1 MCYNRHVKLSSK
13 LERRSK
19 PVVMRRVNGSVGAE
33 ETDFLAAEEPLEI
46 RVEGHSIAVVMRT
59 PGEERE
65 LAAGFLA
72 TEGLVR
78 TARDIVEIT
87 YVPHCTLLAGNGKGG
102 AKMAGGA
109 LSDKG
114 NGSSRRGLQ
123 GSAEGN
129 VVNVRLRRPDSLDL
143 KQLT

>member
-1 MCYNRHVKLSSK
+1 MCYNRHVKSSS
-13 LERRSK
+13 LLARRSK

-65 LAAGFLA
+65 LAAGFLV

-78 TARDIVEIT
+78 SADDIVEIT
-87 YVPHCTLLAGNGKGG
+87 YIPHCTLSVRNGNGGPHRQEEPVPEEV
-102 AKMAGGA
+102 ARS
-109 LSDKG
+109 LSR
-114 NGSSRRGLQ
+114 GS
-123 GSAEGN
+123 
-129 VVNVRLRRPDSLDL
+129 
-143 KQLT
+143 